1 MDALVCTHCTRESSV
16 LQVTWYL
23 EPLVWTGTALGSL
36 DAWQGCFSISS
47 AAFSRQALD
56 TRLPRYYYCISWTH
70 QYFSNVLL
78 DWAQNSLLVHHYG
91 LKCEPSPTKN
101 AIEREKKSSSLQA
114 FKKSR
119 KEKVKYIKKCKKKRI
134 TEKTNYGKI
143 VLAIFNHNFK
153 RPKQNLFGSIW
164 PNLNHLGWNFMSA
177 NHYLIKQE
185 F

>member
-1 MDALVCTHCTRESSV
+1 MSQILLDKKSQKQPLWMPGRAAFSSRYQ
-16 LQVTWYL
+16 LL
-23 EPLVWTGTALGSL
+23 
-36 DAWQGCFSISS
+36 
-47 AAFSRQALD
+47 FSRQALD
-56 TRLPRYYYCISWTH
+56 TRLPRYYYCCISWTH

-177 NHYLIKQE
+177 THYLIKQE
-185 F
+185 L